1 MMSLARVAA
10 AASLLLLARPTAAQN
25 ACPGQPETVDLL
37 DMLVNTVTAQRAVQ
51 DGLMDRVDA
60 ICSTMGIDC
69 RRGVSPYPV
78 ESALSMTV
86 DNGYADALGD
96 TDALADCY
104 LTPEEIATD
113 PEAAALAASFVAE
126 TAASLGVD
134 PSSIDVTG
142 ISLDNDNVPG
152 CAPGFERGEE
162 PDVRAITIAMDD
174 GFTGQLGNAMA
185 RADCMLTPSEIAS
198 DPQLARIARG
208 FSGAACAIVGL
219 MGTDLLSDTPA
230 DCSSSTGISVTSI
243 QLVGC
248 GQDNTTPQVTVQV
261 PEVFGNSLAGTAAYT
276 DCTITE
282 DELSPTGHDFV
293 NQVVQNEATLL
304 GVPPG
309 QVTLDAIFMD
319 GDSQAGCG
327 QNAGVSGGFGVD
339 LDPDYL
345 NTLGDSTGGLD
356 DGTLTPDEIAADAD
370 AQALADEFRAA
381 VCASLGLVDCSQ
393 IDIDGIDVIGR
404 RRQLGEGETQV
415 MTAQP
420 RWRFNNGDTLLRVKL
435 NVV

>member
-1 MMSLARVAA
+1 
-10 AASLLLLARPTAAQN
+10 
-25 ACPGQPETVDLL
+25 
-37 DMLVNTVTAQRAVQ
+37 
-51 DGLMDRVDA
+51 
-60 ICSTMGIDC
+60 MGIDC

-78 ESALSMTV
+78 GSSLNVIV

-96 TDALADCY
+96 PDALADCY

-113 PEAAALAASFVAE
+113 PEAAALAASFIAE

-142 ISLDNDNVPG
+142 ISLDNDQVPG
-152 CAPGFERGEE
+152 CAPGFERGESRD
-162 PDVRAITIAMDD
+162 PDVRGITIAMDD
-174 GFTGQLGNAMA
+174 GFTGHLGNAMA
-185 RADCMLTPSEIAS
+185 RADCMLTPTEIAS

-208 FSGAACAIVGL
+208 FSGAACSIVGL
-219 MGTDLLSDTPA
+219 MGTDLLSDTPR
-230 DCSSSTGISVTSI
+230 DCSASTGITVTGI

-248 GQDNTTPQVTVQV
+248 GQDNTSPQLTVQV
-261 PEVFGNSLAGTAAYT
+261 PELFGNSLAGTEAYT
-276 DCTITE
+276 DCTITD
-282 DELSPTGHDFV
+282 DELSPTGHDFI

-304 GVPPG
+304 GVAPS
-309 QVTLDAIFMD
+309 QITLDAIFMD
-319 GDSQAGCG
+319 GDSQEGCG

-345 NTLGDSTGGLD
+345 NSLGDSTGGLD
-356 DGTLTPDEIAADAD
+356 DGTLTPEEIAADAD

-393 IDIDGIDVIGR
+393 IDIDGIDVVGR
-404 RRQLGEGETQV
+404 RRQLAEGETPV

-420 RWRFNNGDTLLRVKL
+420 RWRFNNGDTLLRVQLK
-435 NVV
+435 VV

>member
-1 MMSLARVAA
+1 
-10 AASLLLLARPTAAQN
+10 
-25 ACPGQPETVDLL
+25 
-37 DMLVNTVTAQRAVQ
+37 
-51 DGLMDRVDA
+51 
-60 ICSTMGIDC
+60 MGIDC

-78 ESALSMTV
+78 GSSLNLVV
-86 DNGYADALGD
+86 DSGYAEALGD
-96 TDALADCY
+96 SDALADCY

-113 PEAAALAASFVAE
+113 PEAAALAANFIAE

-142 ISLDNDNVPG
+142 ISLDNDSVPG
-152 CAPGFERGEE
+152 CAPGFERGRD

-174 GFTGQLGNAMA
+174 GFTGYLGNAMA
-185 RADCMLTPSEIAS
+185 RADCMLTPTEIAS

-208 FSGAACAIVGL
+208 FSGAACTIVEM

-230 DCSSSTGISVTSI
+230 DCSSSTGITVTSI

-261 PEVFGNSLAGTAAYT
+261 PELFGNSLAGTEAYT

-304 GVPPG
+304 GVAPA
-309 QVTLDAIFMD
+309 QITLDAIFMD
-319 GDSQAGCG
+319 GDSQEGCG

-356 DGTLTPDEIAADAD
+356 DGTLTPEEIAADAD

-404 RRQLGEGETQV
+404 RRQLAEGETPV
-415 MTAQP
+415 MTARP

-435 NVV
+435 KVV